1 MDYHVVAYT
10 NYELVGLPLPKL
22 WDSFSLLQVKHGQSF
37 PLKQF
42 WKKQVVQYYTR
53 RWYCR
58 YIYPLP
64 GVTNFSFTLIKD
76 KLNIE
81 DNHDSKPLQMLM
93 SDIFR

>member
-22 WDSFSLLQVKHGQSF
+22 WDGFSLLQVKHGQSF
-37 PLKQF
+37 PLKQT
-42 WKKQVVQYYTR
+42 KKQVVQYYTR

-64 GVTNFSFTLIKD
+64 GVMNQLFLHSHTYKRQ
-76 KLNIE
+76 IE
-81 DNHDSKPLQMLM
+81 H
-93 SDIFR
+93 

>member
-42 WKKQVVQYYTR
+42 KKKQVVQYCTR

-64 GVTNFSFTLIKD
+64 GVMNQPFLHYHTYKRQ
-76 KLNIE
+76 IE
-81 DNHDSKPLQMLM
+81 H
-93 SDIFR
+93 